1 MNERL
6 KPIKSTTKV
15 CDDKPLLNA
24 AKSEW
29 VYDDENKMYHRM
41 EGGKRLRSIRG
52 DSLPDVDKLF
62 IQRKQTAA
70 LMVKHISPDKMQEI
84 TDFAVKKGKNPE
96 KAILDAFE
104 IRTAPSAA
112 TQAICAHWKAVKNA
126 N

>member
-6 KPIKSTTKV
+6 KPIKNTTNV
-15 CDDKPLLNA
+15 CDDRPLLNA

-52 DSLPDVDKLF
+52 ESLPDVDKLF
-62 IQRKQTAA
+62 VNRKETAA
-70 LMVKHISPDKMQEI
+70 LMVKHISPEKMAEI
-84 TDFAVKKGKNPE
+84 TDFAVRKGQNVE

-104 IRTAPSAA
+104 IRAAPSAA
-112 TQAICAHWKAVKNA
+112 TQAICVHWKGIR
-126 N
+126 

>member
-6 KPIKSTTKV
+6 KPIKNTTKV
-15 CDDKPLLNA
+15 CDDRPLLNA

-52 DSLPDVDKLF
+52 ESLPDVDKLF
-62 IQRKQTAA
+62 VNRKETAA
-70 LMVKHISPDKMQEI
+70 LMVKHISPEKMAEI
-84 TDFAVKKGKNPE
+84 TDFAVRKGQNVE

-112 TQAICAHWKAVKNA
+112 TQAICVHWKGIR
-126 N
+126 